1 MLKVSEL
8 RVREVV
14 NVLDGRRL
22 GYIGDMDIELESGRI
37 RALVVP
43 GQSKVLGLFGKDTEI
58 YIPWDRVVK
67 IGADVILVE
76 LDVSPELY

>member
-22 GYIGDMDIELESGRI
+22 GYIGDMDIDLESGRI
-37 RALVVP
+37 RGIVVP
-43 GQSKVLGLFGKDTEI
+43 GQTKVLGLFGKDTEV
-58 YIPWDRVVK
+58 YIPWERVVK

-76 LDVSPELY
+76 LDATPEIY